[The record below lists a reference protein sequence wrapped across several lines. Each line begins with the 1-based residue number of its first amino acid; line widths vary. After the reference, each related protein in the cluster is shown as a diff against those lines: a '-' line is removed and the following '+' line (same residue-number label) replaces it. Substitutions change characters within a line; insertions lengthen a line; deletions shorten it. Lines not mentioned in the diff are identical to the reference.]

1 MLGDP
6 KVFEKAAKKILSV
19 FTDGNITNHDLMYV
33 AFYTTINAYPADPVL
48 DRLEEFVE
56 HVKQERER
64 ARENGQ
70 YTQDSLF

>member
-1 MLGDP
+1 MIGDP
-6 KVFEKAAKKILSV
+6 KIFEKSAKKILSV

-56 HVKQERER
+56 HVKQERAR
-64 ARENGQ
+64 AKENKN
-70 YTQDSLF
+70 YVQDSLF